1 MAAPR
6 PTGGACM
13 NSLIEHLTGL
23 AAPWLY
29 VAVGTLAAAEAA
41 ILVGLV
47 FPGET
52 ALLIGG
58 FAASQGRVNLA
69 VMVAV
74 AVGAAIVGDSIGY
87 EVGRHFGPRI
97 RDTRVGRWVGQ
108 DRWER
113 AERSLQHRG
122 GPAVM
127 FGRWVGIL
135 RAIVP
140 GVAGMT
146 RMPYRRFL
154 IWNVIG
160 ALVWAPTMVIGGYL
174 AGSSYRALES
184 WLGRAGLVIFVVLL
198 VGVAGWRWLRW
209 AAARQEPRGD
219 GHSSAEPQVER
230 SHSTGTTSQHRQ
242 EPG

>member
-1 MAAPR
+1 
-6 PTGGACM
+6 M

-127 FGRWVGIL
+127 FGRWVGNLIEL
-135 RAIVP
+135 VNRYASVDGPEAAVFPEVARLERA
-140 GVAGMT
+140 
-146 RMPYRRFL
+146 FFED
-154 IWNVIG
+154 
-160 ALVWAPTMVIGGYL
+160 
-174 AGSSYRALES
+174 SYAY
-184 WLGRAGLVIFVVLL
+184 A
-198 VGVAGWRWLRW
+198 VG
-209 AAARQEPRGD
+209 E
-219 GHSSAEPQVER
+219 
-230 SHSTGTTSQHRQ
+230 
-242 EPG
+242 